1 MAETTV
7 GVSQKMRK
15 RLAIMKQEHGFNGVN
30 ELIKDMAEEYEGEK

>member
-15 RLAIMKQEHGFNGVN
+15 RLAIMKQEHGFDSVNGLV
-30 ELIKDMAEEYEGEK
+30 KDMAEGYEGQT